1 VYEDS
6 TAIYLLMDLWG
17 VSLEKILMHRHTL
30 MEKEVQLVFCQL
42 VDILENLR
50 SANISHGN
58 ITLSSVL
65 LVPGKVNVLQL
76 T

>member
-1 VYEDS
+1 
-6 TAIYLLMDLWG
+6 
-17 VSLEKILMHRHTL
+17 
-30 MEKEVQLVFCQL
+30 MEREVQLVFCQL

-50 SANISHGN
+50 AANISHGN

-65 LVPGKVNVLQL
+65 LLPGQANVLQL